1 MVASILII
9 VFSVALF
16 VYWFRYTCLLIL
28 SARTAQDYARQVA
41 EANQLG
47 FLDTQTDLAGTAEIS
62 LDAVHSALSRD
73 YQVITYLLSH
83 AGNLK
88 SQENGLEQLMLRIDF
103 RIMSALY
110 QVVPKGSP
118 AHAKKVLSEMADII
132 GHFANTMGERQAAN
146 SAASF

>member
-47 FLDTQTDLAGTAEIS
+47 FLDTQTILADAAGVS

-73 YQVITYLLSH
+73 YRVITYLLSH
-83 AGNLK
+83 AGNL
-88 SQENGLEQLMLRIDF
+88 QGGENGLEQLMLRVDF

-110 QVVPKGSP
+110 SVLPKGSP
-118 AHAKKVLSEMADII
+118 DYAKKVLSEMADII
-132 GHFANTMGERQAAN
+132 SHFANTMGERQATN